1 MKAQYSLQNAE
12 SYFREHLR
20 VGDYYMEGRS
30 VSGQWI
36 GEGARRLGLSGV
48 TNESEFVNLCRN
60 LHPQSG
66 EQLTPRLNSK
76 RVTVDKNG
84 NVHESSNRRVFYDFT
99 LSPPKSV
106 SIAALVG
113 NDKRIIEAHDEAV
126 TVAMR
131 QLQTYAA
138 TRVRK
143 QNQYSQRATGNV
155 VGALFRHDT
164 SRALDPHLHSHCIL
178 FNATWDST
186 EGRWKALEAGE
197 MVTAQKFV
205 RNVYYHEMVRSL
217 QRFGYGVENNP
228 RGDFEIA
235 GVSKELIDR
244 FSKRHRE
251 IDEKTKEFLER
262 EPDKANQNIK
272 VIRANIAHKE
282 RARKIKDVGIVKLQS
297 AWNKQLSWK
306 EWWQISRLD
315 KHRSPANSEKITAVQ
330 AVSWAEQHLFERR
343 SVVHEHELWRH
354 ALEHLRGQDVSL
366 AEIQGATGKRDYIRD
381 EQFQGKITTRDVLR
395 RELNIVRLAQHQ
407 MNQYQPLAFNYRRIN
422 HSLDYEQGKAVEH
435 ILSSRNFV
443 TLFRGGA
450 GTGKS
455 YTLREVKA
463 ALAKARQT
471 VHVLAPQRQ
480 QVTDLERDGFTG
492 AETVSAFLAH
502 RSMRRGAVVLVDEA
516 GQIGGQ
522 QMLQLLDF
530 IQINQGRVILS
541 GDTHQHGAVE
551 ASDALRAIEKYAG
564 LGYAELTNIR
574 RQNPDSAKTQAERHW
589 LEQYKLAVDEARRG
603 KLGASFD
610 RLDNHD
616 AIVSCS
622 LADQQQK
629 LTEYF
634 LELFKNQ
641 QSTVVVSQSWNE
653 IHKVNEQVRL
663 GLKAQKLIGQAE
675 TAVTTLERQDLTD
688 AQKRDKRFYQPD
700 SVLVFN
706 RPTAGFKSGSAGKL
720 RGITDKHLLIEA
732 DNRIRPV
739 PFKELDKI
747 TVCQPKELSLSTGD
761 RLQLKA
767 NAQSQ
772 DGRRLANGELVTVK
786 EIHQDGRIA
795 LNDGRV
801 LAKNYRQF
809 VRGYAVTSYAAQGKN
824 VDYVLFSDSA
834 VKAATNEQQWYVT
847 ISRGRRGV
855 KIFTADKIQLRQNI
869 THSGHRTLALDMK
882 PSAFQKL
889 ATIWGRDIAF
899 VLNVQASQR
908 ASEKRAAEIAQN
920 EKLEREAEAQQQA
933 EAAKQSQTVKL
944 TEKTAESVKP
954 VEKPTETVKP
964 PVPKPETVRREIEIQ
979 QTQIQKKS
987 RGMRI

>member
-1 MKAQYSLQNAE
+1 MLTMKAQYSLGNAE

-36 GEGARRLGLSGV
+36 GEGAKRLGLSGV
-48 TNESEFVNLCRN
+48 TNEKEFVNLCRN

-76 RVTVDKNG
+76 RVSMDKDG
-84 NVHESSNRRVFYDFT
+84 NVRESANRRVFYDFT

-106 SIAALVG
+106 SIAALMG

-126 TVAMR
+126 QIAMR
-131 QLQTYAA
+131 QLQIYAA
-138 TRVRK
+138 TRVRT
-143 QNQYSQRATGNV
+143 QGQYSQRTTGNV
-155 VGALFRHDT
+155 VGAIFRHDT

-178 FNATWDST
+178 FNATWDAT

-228 RGDFEIA
+228 RGDFEIV

-297 AWNKQLSWK
+297 GWNKQLTWK
-306 EWWQISRLD
+306 EWWQINHLD

-343 SVVHEHELWRH
+343 SVVHEHEIWHH

-366 AEIQGATGKRDYIRD
+366 AEIQGVTGKSDYLRD
-381 EQFQGKITTRDVLR
+381 EQFQGKITTRDVLK
-395 RELNIVRLAQHQ
+395 RELDIVRLAQHQ
-407 MNQYQPLAFNYRRIN
+407 MNQYQPLAFNYRRTN
-422 HSLDYEQGKAVEH
+422 HSLDYEQGKAVEQ

-455 YTLREVKA
+455 YTLRAVKA
-463 ALAKARQT
+463 GLAQARQA

-480 QVTDLERDGFTG
+480 QVADLEHDGFTG

-502 RSMRRGAVVLVDEA
+502 RSMRRGAVIIVDEA
-516 GQIGGQ
+516 GQIGGE
-522 QMLQLLDF
+522 QMLQLLDY

-574 RQNPDSAKTQAERHW
+574 RQNPDSAKTQAERRW

-616 AIVSCS
+616 AIVACS

-629 LTEYF
+629 LTEHF

-641 QSTVVVSQSWNE
+641 QSTVVVSQSWSE

-663 GLKAQKLIGQAE
+663 GLKAQKLIGADE
-675 TAVTTLERQDLTD
+675 TTVTALERQDLTD

-706 RPTAGFKSGSAGKL
+706 RPTAGFKSGSSGKL

-747 TVCQPKELSLSTGD
+747 TVCQPKEFSLSTGE

-772 DGRRLANGELVTVK
+772 DGRRLANGELVTVNQ
-786 EIHQDGRIA
+786 IHADGRIA
-795 LNDGRV
+795 LADGRT
-801 LAKNYRQF
+801 LPKHYRQF
-809 VRGYAVTSYAAQGKN
+809 VRGYAVTSYAAQGKT
-824 VDYVLFSDSA
+824 VDYILFSDSA

-847 ISRGRRGV
+847 ISRGRKGV
-855 KIFTADKIQLRQNI
+855 KIFTADKAQLRENI
-869 THSGHRTLALDMK
+869 SRSGARTLAMDMK

-889 ATIWGRDIAF
+889 ATVWGRDVAF

-908 ASEKRAAEIAQN
+908 ASETRAVKIAQH
-920 EKLEREAEAQQQA
+920 EKLEREAEAIRQA
-933 EAAKQSQTVKL
+933 KASKQSQAVKL
-944 TEKTAESVKP
+944 
-954 VEKPTETVKP
+954 VEKPIESIKSTETVKP
-964 PVPKPETVRREIEIQ
+964 TVQKSETIRRRIENQ
-979 QTQIQKKS
+979 AAQNQKKS
-987 RGMRI
+987 GGMRI

>member
-1 MKAQYSLQNAE
+1 MLTMKAQTSLRNAE
-12 SYFREHLR
+12 SYFREHLG

-30 VSGQWI
+30 VSGQWF
-36 GEGARRLGLSGV
+36 GEGAKELKLSGV
-48 TNESEFVNLCRN
+48 TTEKNFLNLCHN
-60 LHPQSG
+60 IHPQTG
-66 EQLTPRLNSK
+66 DQLTPRMNTK
-76 RVTVDKNG
+76 RNTVDKNG
-84 NVHESSNRRVFYDFT
+84 NVHESANRRVFYDFT

-106 SIAALVG
+106 SIAAFVG

-131 QLQTYAA
+131 HLQIYAA

-155 VGALFRHDT
+155 VGAVFRHDT

-178 FNATWDST
+178 FNATWDAA
-186 EGRWKALEAGE
+186 EGRWKALEACE

-217 QRFGYGVENNP
+217 QKFGYGVENNP

-297 AWNKQLSWK
+297 MWNKQLSWK
-306 EWWQISRLD
+306 EWWQINHLD
-315 KHRSPANSEKITAVQ
+315 KHRSPEIPEKITAVQ

-343 SVVHEHELWRH
+343 SDVHEHELCRH

-366 AEIQGATGKRDYIRD
+366 AEIQAATRKRDYIRD

-395 RELNIVRLAQHQ
+395 RELNIVKLSQHRIRQYEPLAT
-407 MNQYQPLAFNYRRIN
+407 NYQPSNR
-422 HSLDYEQGKAVEH
+422 SLDDEQLKAVEH
-435 ILSSRNFV
+435 ILSSRDFV

-455 YTLREVKA
+455 FTLREVKA
-463 ALAKARQT
+463 GLIQAGQT
-471 VHVLAPQRQ
+471 VQVLAPQRQ
-480 QVTDLERDGFTG
+480 QVADLESDGFIG
-492 AETVSAFLAH
+492 AQTVSALLKQRFLT
-502 RSMRRGAVVLVDEA
+502 RGAVVIVDEA

-522 QMLQLLDF
+522 QMLELLSM
-530 IQINQGRVILS
+530 IQTVRGRVILS

-551 ASDALRAIEKYAG
+551 ASDALRAIEQYSG

-574 RQNPDSAKTQAERHW
+574 RQNPKAARSEAERQW
-589 LEQYKLAVDEARRG
+589 LEQYRLAVDEAQQG

-610 RLDNHD
+610 RLDKQG
-616 AIVSCS
+616 AIVACT
-622 LADQQQK
+622 LADQQEK
-629 LTEYF
+629 LTEHF
-634 LELFKNQ
+634 LRHCKNQ
-641 QSTVVVSQSWNE
+641 PSTVVVSQSWSE

-663 GLKAQKLIGQAE
+663 GLKTRKLIGEAE
-675 TAVTTLERQDLTD
+675 TAVTALDRQDLTD
-688 AQKRDKRFYQPD
+688 AQKRDKRFYQPN
-700 SVLVFN
+700 SILVFN

-720 RGITDKHLLIEA
+720 CGITSKHLLIEA
-732 DNRIRPV
+732 DHRIRPV

-747 TVCQPKELSLSTGD
+747 TVCHPKELSLSTGD

-772 DGRRLANGELVTVK
+772 DGRRLANGELVTVNK
-786 EIHQDGRIA
+786 IHQDGRIA

-801 LAKNYRQF
+801 LPKCYRQF
-809 VRGYAVTSYAAQGKN
+809 VRGYAVTSYAAQGKT

-847 ISRGRRGV
+847 ISRGRKGV
-855 KIFTADKIQLRQNI
+855 KI
-869 THSGHRTLALDMK
+869 
-882 PSAFQKL
+882 
-889 ATIWGRDIAF
+889 
-899 VLNVQASQR
+899 
-908 ASEKRAAEIAQN
+908 
-920 EKLEREAEAQQQA
+920 
-933 EAAKQSQTVKL
+933 L
-944 TEKTAESVKP
+944 TDRKSV
-954 VEKPTETVKP
+954 
-964 PVPKPETVRREIEIQ
+964 
-979 QTQIQKKS
+979 
-987 RGMRI
+987 

>member
-20 VGDYYMEGRS
+20 VGDYYMEGQS

-76 RVTVDKNG
+76 RVSMDKDG
-84 NVHESSNRRVFYDFT
+84 NVRESANRRVFYDFT

-126 TVAMR
+126 QVAMH
-131 QLQTYAA
+131 QLQIYAA
-138 TRVRK
+138 TRVRT
-143 QNQYSQRATGNV
+143 QGQHSQRTTGNV
-155 VGALFRHDT
+155 VGAVFRHDT

-178 FNATWDST
+178 FNATWDAT

-251 IDEKTKEFLER
+251 VDEKTKEFLER

-306 EWWQISRLD
+306 EWWQINRLD
-315 KHRSPANSEKITAVQ
+315 KHRSLEIPEKITAVQ

-343 SVVHEHELWRH
+343 SVVHEHEIWRH
-354 ALEHLRGQDVSL
+354 ALEHLRGQDVAL
-366 AEIQGATGKRDYIRD
+366 AEIQGITGKRNYIRD
-381 EQFQGKITTRDVLR
+381 EQFQGKITTREVLK
-395 RELNIVRLAQHQ
+395 REWDIVRLAQHQ

-422 HSLDYEQGKAVEH
+422 HSLDYEQGKAVEQ

-455 YTLREVKA
+455 YALREVKA
-463 ALAKARQT
+463 GLAKAREV

-480 QVTDLERDGFTG
+480 QVADLERDGFTG
-492 AETVSAFLAH
+492 AQTVSAFLTQK
-502 RSMRRGAVVLVDEA
+502 SMRRGAVVLVDEA
-516 GQIGGQ
+516 GQIGGE
-522 QMLQLLDF
+522 QMLQLLDY

-564 LGYAELTNIR
+564 LGCAELTNIR
-574 RQNPDSAKTQAERHW
+574 RQNPDSAKTQAERRW

-610 RLDNHD
+610 RLDSHD

-629 LTEYF
+629 LTEHF

-663 GLKAQKLIGQAE
+663 GLKAQKLIGDAE
-675 TAVTTLERQDLTD
+675 MTVTALERQDLTD

-700 SVLVFN
+700 AVLVFN
-706 RPTAGFKSGSAGKL
+706 RPAAGFKSGSAGKL
-720 RGITDKHLLIEA
+720 RGMTGKHLLIEA

-747 TVCQPKELSLSTGD
+747 TVCQPKELSLSSGD

-772 DGRRLANGELVTVK
+772 DGRKLANGELVTVK
-786 EIHQDGRIA
+786 QIHADGRIA
-795 LNDGRV
+795 LKDGRT
-801 LAKNYRQF
+801 LPKDYRQF
-809 VRGYAVTSYAAQGKN
+809 VRGYAVTSYAAQGKT

-847 ISRGRRGV
+847 ISRGRKGI
-855 KIFTADKIQLRQNI
+855 KIFTSDKIQLRQNI
-869 THSGHRTLALDMK
+869 AHSGNRTLALDIAGEG
-882 PSAFQKL
+882 SVQKL
-889 ATIWGRDIAF
+889 AKIWGRNVAY
-899 VLNVQASQR
+899 VLNVQHSERLSAECTAETAQR
-908 ASEKRAAEIAQN
+908 EAAERQ
-920 EKLEREAEAQQQA
+920 AEILRQA
-933 EAAKQSQTVKL
+933 EA
-944 TEKTAESVKP
+944 VKP
-954 VEKPTETVKP
+954 VKKPTESIKPVEAVKPTVKES
-964 PVPKPETVRREIEIQ
+964 ETIRRRLEISQ
-979 QTQIQKKS
+979 QSTQQKSK
-987 RGMRI
+987 GMRI